1 MEDLWKM
8 ENGVGQGQGR
18 SDAWHGH
25 VVLCSKLRAGRFAS
39 LAFNSHLLIPFSHKE
54 PIFWDNQTL

>member
-1 MEDLWKM
+1 M

-25 VVLCSKLRAGRFAS
+25 VVLCSKLQAGRFAS